1 MQISRQ
7 AHNYSYVHII
17 SNFVLLTFF
26 KPLDPSVKRQIY
38 SYIETI
44 NNYGH
49 IISNSVE
56 ITRYR
61 PSLYTK
67 KTGSTYKPAHAHL
80 RRFNTIGNNLIR
92 EHNCIMYF

>member
-7 AHNYSYVHII
+7 AHNYSYVHVI

-26 KPLDPSVKRQIY
+26 KPLDPTVKRQIY

-44 NNYGH
+44 SNYGH
-49 IISNSVE
+49 IISNSVG

-61 PSLYTK
+61 PSLLQRKPEVLTSLHMRTYAV
-67 KTGSTYKPAHAHL
+67 STQL
-80 RRFNTIGNNLIR
+80 VII
-92 EHNCIMYF
+92 